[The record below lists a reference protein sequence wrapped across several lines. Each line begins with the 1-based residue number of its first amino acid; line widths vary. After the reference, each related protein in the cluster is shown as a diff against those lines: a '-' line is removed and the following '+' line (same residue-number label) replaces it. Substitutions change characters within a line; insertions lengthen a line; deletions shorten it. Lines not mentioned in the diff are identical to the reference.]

1 MAVSGTMTTYGK
13 LTQRER
19 LMNAQQVKLLSI
31 ILIVLGAALIIW
43 GFQLSGGAANEVT
56 RAITGSS
63 TDAVMYR
70 YVAGAVSL
78 AAGFFLFVT
87 KK

>member
-1 MAVSGTMTTYGK
+1 MAISGTMTTYGK
-13 LTQRER
+13 LKQRER
-19 LMNAQQVKLLSI
+19 LMNAQQVKLLSVV
-31 ILIVLGAALIIW
+31 LIVLGAALVIW

-56 RAITGSS
+56 RALTGSS

-78 AAGFFLFVT
+78 AAGLFLFVT

>member
-1 MAVSGTMTTYGK
+1 MT
-13 LTQRER
+13 
-19 LMNAQQVKLLSI
+19 AQQVKLLSI
-31 ILIVLGAALIIW
+31 VLIVLGAALVIW

-56 RAITGSS
+56 RALTGSS

-70 YVAGAVSL
+70 YLAGAVSL
-78 AAGFFLFVT
+78 AAGLFLFIT

>member
-1 MAVSGTMTTYGK
+1 MTTYGK
-13 LTQRER
+13 LKQRER
-19 LMNAQQVKLLSI
+19 LMTAQQVKLLSI
-31 ILIVLGAALIIW
+31 VLIVLGAALVIW

-56 RAITGSS
+56 RALTGSS
-63 TDAVMYR
+63 TDAVVYR

>member
-1 MAVSGTMTTYGK
+1 MAISGTMTTYGK
-13 LTQRER
+13 LKQRER
-19 LMNAQQVKLLSI
+19 LMTAQQVKLLSI
-31 ILIVLGAALIIW
+31 VLIVLGAALIIW

-56 RAITGSS
+56 QALTGSS

-78 AAGFFLFVT
+78 AAGFFLFIT

>member
-1 MAVSGTMTTYGK
+1 MTTYGK
-13 LTQRER
+13 LKQRER
-19 LMNAQQVKLLSI
+19 LMNAQQLKLLSI
-31 ILIVLGAALIIW
+31 VLIVLGAALIIW

-56 RAITGSS
+56 RALTGSS
-63 TDAVMYR
+63 TDAVVYR

>member
-13 LTQRER
+13 LKQRER
-19 LMNAQQVKLLSI
+19 LMNAQQVKLLSVV
-31 ILIVLGAALIIW
+31 LIVLGAALIIW